1 VPEAAGRAPAG
12 GTTPFVPSAKTQD
25 SSSWTEIYQFAHIVT
40 IFWCI
45 ITIFW
50 CLHWQMQPWCKYF
63 SIFGAESLF

>member
-1 VPEAAGRAPAG
+1 MVESVAIKEVSNGSFRLER
-12 GTTPFVPSAKTQD
+12 GTTVGA
-25 SSSWTEIYQFAHIVT
+25 SWTEIYQFAHIVT